1 MDLFRNAKTIRLRS
15 HHKKYLSADEDE
27 ESVVQDRNGSSKN
40 VRWTVEFVSFSD
52 AIIRLKS
59 CYGKYLMA
67 SNQPFL
73 LGMTGRKVM
82 QARPE
87 RFESSL
93 EWEPVKDGSFLRLKT
108 RYGNYLRA
116 NGGVPPWRNSV
127 THDVPHRAS
136 TKDWILWDL
145 DVVDIETQSSV
156 HKTLDH
162 PSDPDS
168 PLEVDSISSSVSQD
182 SARPSTAEY
191 NVGGGSN
198 SPPKS
203 EGRRISFLFAD
214 ENGEDEDSERHSL
227 NFNGKGVED
236 LTRKLEEEMG
246 IEGVVVCTRSPLNGK
261 LYPIRLQ
268 LPPNNGTLK
277 VVLVLKSSTLGSEFE
292 KQGLL

>member
-1 MDLFRNAKTIRLRS
+1 MI
-15 HHKKYLSADEDE
+15 
-27 ESVVQDRNGSSKN
+27 SKFITN
-40 VRWTVEFVSFSD
+40 D
-52 AIIRLKS
+52 
-59 CYGKYLMA
+59 
-67 SNQPFL
+67 Q
-73 LGMTGRKVM
+73 
-82 QARPE
+82 
-87 RFESSL
+87 
-93 EWEPVKDGSFLRLKT
+93 
-108 RYGNYLRA
+108 
-116 NGGVPPWRNSV
+116 
-127 THDVPHRAS
+127 
-136 TKDWILWDL
+136 
-145 DVVDIETQSSV
+145 
-156 HKTLDH
+156 
-162 PSDPDS
+162 
-168 PLEVDSISSSVSQD
+168 
-182 SARPSTAEY
+182 Y